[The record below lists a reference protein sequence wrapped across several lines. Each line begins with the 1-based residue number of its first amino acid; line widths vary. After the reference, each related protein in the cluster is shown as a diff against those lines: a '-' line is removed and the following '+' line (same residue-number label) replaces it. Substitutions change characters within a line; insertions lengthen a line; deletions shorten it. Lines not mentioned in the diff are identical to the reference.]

1 MSDGAADAVNSPDD
15 RRSNILTGD
24 LKKTLLFLALPILA
38 EQFLT
43 FCVGFVDTWLSG
55 RISRNAT
62 DAVGTAAY
70 VGWLAS
76 LLFGMVGT
84 GTTALVSREWGRG
97 DRDAANRIANRSI
110 AMAGVMGAGVCL
122 LFFFA
127 APALATFLNM
137 QGDQFRI
144 AVRYLRIDAFGH
156 LISGFSLIGAAALR
170 GSGDTRSPMFILGT
184 VSVMNL
190 IASPILVF
198 GFGVIPEFGVD
209 GIVYG
214 TLIARLTGG
223 VLMLTALGRGV
234 RGLRLSRRQLRLRGN
249 TVQRILRIGLPAALD
264 GVTIWGAQMV
274 FLLIINQINQN
285 QPGAFAAHMIGI
297 QLEAITYLPA
307 VAWGLAAATMVGQ
320 SLGGDEPQRA
330 VRVGHEAAR
339 QCGMLALLI
348 SLAFFFGA
356 GVIYHVMHDD
366 LSVRAAG
373 VLPFR
378 VNGLF
383 QIPLAVAIVYVYA
396 LRGAGDTRFPL
407 FINVLGVIGLRLP
420 AAYLLGVVFEQQLL
434 GAWIA
439 MSCDMTIRAILLWFR
454 YSRGGWTSTR
464 V

>member
-1 MSDGAADAVNSPDD
+1 MTDASAEPVEASGE
-15 RRSNILTGD
+15 RRSDILSGN
-24 LKKTLLFLALPILA
+24 LKKTLLLLALPILA

-43 FCVGFVDTWLSG
+43 FCVGFVDVWLSG
-55 RISRNAT
+55 NISRAAT

-84 GTTALVSREWGRG
+84 GTTALVSREWGRD
-97 DRDAANRIANRSI
+97 DREAANRVANRSI
-110 AMAGVMGAGVCL
+110 AMAGVMGCCVCL

-137 QGDQFRI
+137 DGEQYRI
-144 AVRYLRIDAFGH
+144 AVRYLQIDAFGH

-170 GSGDTRSPMFILGT
+170 GAGDTRSPMLIIGT
-184 VSVMNL
+184 VCVMNL
-190 IASPILVF
+190 IASPALVF
-198 GFGVIPEFGVD
+198 GIGPIPAYGVD

-223 VLMLTALGRGV
+223 VFMLVALSRGV
-234 RGLRLSRRQLRLRGN
+234 SGLRLSRRELRLRGN
-249 TVQRILRIGLPAALD
+249 TVRRILRIGVPAALD
-264 GVTIWGAQMV
+264 GVLIWGAQMV
-274 FLLIINQINQN
+274 FLLIINQINRD

-297 QLEAITYLPA
+297 NLEAITYLPA
-307 VAWGLAAATMVGQ
+307 VAWGLASATMIGQ
-320 SLGGDEPQRA
+320 SLGSENTDRA
-330 VRVGHEAAR
+330 VRVGHEAVR
-339 QCGMLALLI
+339 QCGLLALLI

-356 GVIYHVMHDD
+356 DAIYHFMHRDPN
-366 LSVRAAG
+366 VHEAG
-373 VLPFR
+373 ILAFR

-383 QIPLAVAIVYVYA
+383 QIPLAVSIVYVFS

-407 FINVLGVIGLRLP
+407 LINVFGVVGVRLP
-420 AAYLLGVVFEQQLL
+420 AAYVLGVVCDLQLL

-439 MSCDMTIRAILLWFR
+439 MSGDMTIRAVLVWFR
-454 YSRGGWTSTR
+454 YSRGGWTSTQ